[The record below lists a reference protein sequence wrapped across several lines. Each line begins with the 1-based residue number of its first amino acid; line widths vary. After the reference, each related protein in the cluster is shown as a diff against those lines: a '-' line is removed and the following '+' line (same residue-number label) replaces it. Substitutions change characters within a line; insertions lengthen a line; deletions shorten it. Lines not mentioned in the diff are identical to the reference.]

1 VHGIINIINM
11 DILLVAIVLIIIF
24 LVIVAYIFSIY
35 NRFKSLR
42 NAGDATLSQT
52 RVAMKKR
59 LDMIEQLVEAVKS
72 YAKFEQ
78 DTFEKITSLRVNVG
92 KAGTEELKKID
103 GESRGILGNII
114 AVAENY
120 PELKT
125 SGTVTTLMNSIKDM
139 EDEIARHRYTYNNI
153 IQEYNTMLDTIP
165 SRYIG
170 RSAGMSKKEY
180 LDFFD
185 EELKRPVVSWS

>member
-1 VHGIINIINM
+1 M
-11 DILLVAIVLIIIF
+11 DILTVVLLLIVVLIII
-24 LVIVAYIFSIY
+24 IIAYFFSVY
-35 NRFKSLR
+35 NRLKSLR
-42 NAGDATLSQT
+42 NAGDATLSQA

-59 LDMIEQLVEAVKS
+59 LDMIEQLVESVKS

-78 DTFEKITSLRVNVG
+78 GTLEKITGMRANIG
-92 KAGTEELKKID
+92 KASPGDLTKMD
-103 GESRGILGNII
+103 GEMRGLLGNIV

-120 PELKT
+120 PALRT
-125 SGTVTTLMNSIKDM
+125 SETVTMTMNAIKDI

-165 SRYIG
+165 SKYIG
-170 RSAGMSKKEY
+170 RSVGLSKKEY

-185 EELKRPVVSWS
+185 EELKRPVVSWG

>member
-1 VHGIINIINM
+1 M
-11 DILLVAIVLIIIF
+11 DILTVVLLLIVVLIII
-24 LVIVAYIFSIY
+24 LIAYFFSVY
-35 NRFKSLR
+35 NRLKSLR
-42 NAGDATLSQT
+42 NAGDATLSQA

-78 DTFEKITSLRVNVG
+78 DTLTKITSMRANLG
-92 KAGTEELKKID
+92 KAGPNDLTKMN
-103 GESRGILGNII
+103 GEMRGLLGNII

-120 PELKT
+120 PALKT
-125 SGTVTTLMNSIKDM
+125 SETVTVTMNAIKDI

-165 SRYIG
+165 SKYIG
-170 RSAGMSKKEY
+170 RSVGLSKKEY

-185 EELKRPVVSWS
+185 EELKRPVVSWG

>member
-1 VHGIINIINM
+1 MVVLLVIVLAI
-11 DILLVAIVLIIIF
+11 ILLVI
-24 LVIVAYIFSIY
+24 YSFSIY
-35 NRFKSLR
+35 NRLTSLR

-59 LDMIEQLVEAVKS
+59 LDMIEQLVESIKS

-78 DTFEKITSLRVNVG
+78 ETLVKITSMRANLG
-92 KAGTEELKKID
+92 KAGPNELNKMD
-103 GESRGILGNII
+103 GEMRGLLGNII
-114 AVAENY
+114 AVSENY
-120 PELKT
+120 PALKT
-125 SGTVTTLMNSIKDM
+125 SETVTVTMTAIKDT

-165 SRYIG
+165 SKYIG
-170 RSAGMSKKEY
+170 RSVGLSKKEY

-185 EELKRPVVSWS
+185 EELKKPVVSWG

>member
-1 VHGIINIINM
+1 M
-11 DILLVAIVLIIIF
+11 DILTVVLLLIVVLIII
-24 LVIVAYIFSIY
+24 LIAYFFSVY
-35 NRFKSLR
+35 NRLKSLR
-42 NAGDATLSQT
+42 NAGDATLSQA

-78 DTFEKITSLRVNVG
+78 DTLTKITSMRASIG
-92 KAGTEELKKID
+92 KAGPNELNKVDSEMK
-103 GESRGILGNII
+103 GLLGNII

-120 PELKT
+120 PALKT
-125 SGTVTTLMNSIKDM
+125 SETVTVTMNAIKDI

-165 SRYIG
+165 SKYIG
-170 RSAGMSKKEY
+170 RSVGLSKKEY

-185 EELKRPVVSWS
+185 EELKRPVVSWG

>member
-1 VHGIINIINM
+1 M
-11 DILLVAIVLIIIF
+11 DILLVVFVLIILI
-24 LVIVAYIFSIY
+24 LVIVVIYYFSTY
-35 NRFKSLR
+35 NRLKSLR
-42 NAGDATLSQT
+42 NAGDATLSQA

-72 YAKFEQ
+72 YAKFEK
-78 DTFEKITSLRVNVG
+78 DTFEKITSMRVTVG
-92 KAGTEELKKID
+92 KASPEDLKKID

-120 PELKT
+120 PALKT
-125 SGTVTTLMNSIKDM
+125 SETVTPLMKSVKDI

-165 SRYIG
+165 SKFIG

>member
-1 VHGIINIINM
+1 M
-11 DILLVAIVLIIIF
+11 DILSVVLSAVFVLIIIL
-24 LVIVAYIFSIY
+24 LVIVVYFFSTY
-35 NRFKSLR
+35 KKLKSLR
-42 NAGDATLSQT
+42 NAADATLSQT

-78 DTFEKITSLRVNVG
+78 DTFVKITGMRANVG
-92 KAGTEELKKID
+92 KADTEELRKID
-103 GESRGILGNII
+103 SESRGILGNII

-120 PELKT
+120 PALKT
-125 SGTVTTLMNSIKDM
+125 SETVTSVMNSVKDV

-165 SRYIG
+165 SKFIG
-170 RSAGMSKKEY
+170 RSVGMSKKEY

>member
-1 VHGIINIINM
+1 M
-11 DILLVAIVLIIIF
+11 DILMVALLLILVLIII
-24 LVIVAYIFSIY
+24 LLAYFFSVY
-35 NRFKSLR
+35 NRLKSLR
-42 NAGDATLSQT
+42 NAGDATLSQA

-59 LDMIEQLVEAVKS
+59 LDMIEQLVETAKS

-78 DTFEKITSLRVNVG
+78 DTLIKITSMRANLV
-92 KAGTEELKKID
+92 KASPNDLTKID
-103 GESRGILGNII
+103 SEMRGLLGNII

-120 PELKT
+120 PALKT
-125 SGTVTTLMNSIKDM
+125 SETVIMTMKAIKDI

-165 SRYIG
+165 SKYIG
-170 RSAGMSKKEY
+170 RSVGLSKKEY

-185 EELKRPVVSWS
+185 EELNRPAVSWVE

>member
-1 VHGIINIINM
+1 M
-11 DILLVAIVLIIIF
+11 DILLVVVVLIVIF
-24 LVIVAYIFSIY
+24 LAIIAYFFSIY

-42 NAGDATLSQT
+42 NAADATLSQT

-59 LDMIEQLVEAVKS
+59 IDMIEQLVEAVKS

-92 KAGTEELKKID
+92 KAGTEDLKKID
-103 GESRGILGNII
+103 SESRGILGNIV

-120 PELKT
+120 PALKT
-125 SGTVTTLMNSIKDM
+125 SETVSSLMGSVKNI

-165 SRYIG
+165 SKYIG
-170 RSAGMSKKEY
+170 RSSGMSKKEY

-185 EELKRPVVSWS
+185 EELKRPVVSWG